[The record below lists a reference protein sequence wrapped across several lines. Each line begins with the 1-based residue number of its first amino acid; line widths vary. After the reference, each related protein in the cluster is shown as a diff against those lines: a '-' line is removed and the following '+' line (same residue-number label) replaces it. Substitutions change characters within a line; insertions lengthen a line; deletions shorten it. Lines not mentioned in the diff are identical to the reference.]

1 MKLTASRGVCSL
13 AEKAATS
20 KPWRN
25 ITPAKTVKFRFLATC
40 LSSFGGTRLEQL
52 SDMSADSDHGVTA
65 DTLRA
70 VATLCLQSV
79 HAYWLLQ
86 GAINAFLQ
94 LARPLLC
101 YVRKDRTI
109 AHWETHMNAITSKLT
124 ALAAALVMNS
134 LIMGAVG
141 YLFEI
146 QLHPTMSAVSFAK
159 AVVTHQWLI

>member
-1 MKLTASRGVCSL
+1 
-13 AEKAATS
+13 
-20 KPWRN
+20 
-25 ITPAKTVKFRFLATC
+25 
-40 LSSFGGTRLEQL
+40 
-52 SDMSADSDHGVTA
+52 MSADSDHGVTA
-65 DTLRA
+65 DTLGA
-70 VATLCLQSV
+70 VSARRLSLC
-79 HAYWLLQ
+79 APPWLLQ
-86 GAINAFLQ
+86 GAIDAFLQ

-101 YVRKDRTI
+101 YVSKDRTI

-159 AVVTHQWLI
+159 AVVTHQWLV